1 MVVKAIKEKNWI
13 REGQE
18 KKNQRC
24 WKKLNWLRMTV
35 KKKLKNKRKGWEVRW
50 GSYKLWEEDEG
61 WEDFENKNGDRKIK
75 NKRY

>member
-1 MVVKAIKEKNWI
+1 MVGKAIKEKNWI

-35 KKKLKNKRKGWEVRW
+35 KKKNKKNKRKGWEVRW
-50 GSYKLWEEDEG
+50 GSYKLWEEDRG
-61 WEDFENKNGDRKIK
+61 MGGLWE
-75 NKRY
+75 